1 MKLIL
6 ASILLT
12 LTYYSI
18 AQNFTVTPLTPLV
31 PAVYET
37 SGLIWLDNR
46 LITHND
52 SGGLPH
58 LYEMDTTSGTVTR
71 TVVVANA
78 TNTDWEDICK
88 DDAYIY
94 LGDFGNNAGTRTDL
108 KIYKIPI
115 SAYLSATND
124 TVYCDTLFFNY
135 ADQETFEPA
144 TYTTNYDAEA
154 FIAYND
160 SLYIFTKNWGNFETN
175 VYSLPK
181 APGVYETSI
190 IDNFDVEGLVT
201 GADYD
206 ADKNELLL
214 TGYTLTVPFLVLS
227 KGFSGNQFSE
237 GEITRAAIVP
247 MGSIQIEGTTAL
259 GNHRFLISSENSGGD
274 NAYLH
279 RVQLTDFLGFNE
291 VTNNPNLCPNLVTHT
306 LHLNTDKN
314 YTLEVYN
321 TAGTQVASGYGKEIN
336 LSALENGVY
345 IIRLLDELKT
355 PILSQKV
362 VKLTAE

>member
-6 ASILLT
+6 TSILLS
-12 LTYYSI
+12 LSLCPF
-18 AQNFTVTPLTPLV
+18 AQSFAITPLTPLV

-37 SGLIWLDNR
+37 SGLIWLDDR

-58 LYEMDTTSGTVTR
+58 LYEIDTTNGTVTR
-71 TVVVANA
+71 TVVIANA
-78 TNTDWEDICK
+78 TNTDWEDICQ
-88 DDAYIY
+88 DDDYIY

-108 KIYKIPI
+108 RIYKIAI
-115 SAYLSATND
+115 SAYLSAIND

-175 VYSLPK
+175 VYSVPK
-181 APGVYETSI
+181 EPGVYTASI
-190 IDNFDVEGLVT
+190 IDNFEVEGLVT

-227 KGFSGNQFSE
+227 KGFSGNQFSD
-237 GEITRAAIVP
+237 GEITRTAIGLA
-247 MGSIQIEGTTAL
+247 GSIQMEGVTAL
-259 GNHRFLISSENSGGD
+259 GNHTFLVSSENSGGD

-279 RVQLTDFLGFNE
+279 RIQLVDFLGLKEPINDI
-291 VTNNPNLCPNLVTHT
+291 NLYPTLVTHT
-306 LHLNTDKN
+306 LHINSDKN
-314 YTLEVYN
+314 YSLEAYN
-321 TAGTQVASGYGKEIN
+321 TAGKRVATGFGKEID
-336 LSALENGVY
+336 LSALENGMY
-345 IIRLLDELKT
+345 IICLLDELKT
-355 PILSQKV
+355 TILTQKV
-362 VKLTAE
+362 VKFSTE